1 MLVLYFR
8 ALASVRTVCRALA
21 AMRFIDIGANL
32 TDTMYKGEYNG
43 TARYCCYP

>member
-1 MLVLYFR
+1 MR
-8 ALASVRTVCRALA
+8 AVSSALA

-43 TARYCCYP
+43 TARCCWMSILCAK